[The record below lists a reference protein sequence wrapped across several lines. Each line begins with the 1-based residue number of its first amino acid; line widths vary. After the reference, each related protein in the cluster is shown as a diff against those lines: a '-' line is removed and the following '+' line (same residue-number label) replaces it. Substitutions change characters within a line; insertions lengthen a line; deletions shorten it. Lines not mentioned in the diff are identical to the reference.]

1 MQGAK
6 RSVKLLLEKAE
17 SSGII
22 EHIPIRIHLLC
33 NMNKLHLL
41 FIDYLALSCSPVLP
55 AAICLKD
62 INTRLRTEAIA
73 LINTDPD
80 FDDTVINQLLEKFY
94 NGN

>member
-1 MQGAK
+1 
-6 RSVKLLLEKAE
+6 
-17 SSGII
+17 
-22 EHIPIRIHLLC
+22 
-33 NMNKLHLL
+33 MNKLHLL

-80 FDDTVINQLLEKFY
+80 FDDAVINQLLDKFY